1 MNPATRER
9 TQNPMN
15 LDARFE
21 SEEPRRTRGEFPGGR
36 TVPVALAA
44 LLGLGILCGGCAPRV
59 QPGTTIASI
68 QGAGHVSP
76 LKDARVDRVEG
87 VVTAVLE
94 DERPPR
100 FWIQSRRPD
109 DSPATSE
116 GLMVLTRGVDVP
128 MPAVGSLVA
137 VSGTVSEWSRG
148 GELTQTELADPAWEI
163 LGQAELPAPVL
174 IPGHRNPPGVVDD
187 DGLSRFEPR
196 SDAIDFWESLEGML
210 VEIQDPVVIGPTS
223 RYGDAVVIS
232 GPDWHRV
239 SEKTARGG
247 VRVMPDDE
255 NPEKVV
261 IDGRI
266 IGGVPDFRVGERLRG
281 NVRGIVSQE
290 FGIQRVLLVEKPES
304 LGPVGWASET
314 TRLTG
319 GPDSV
324 TIASWNVLNL
334 AATNPPLKF
343 EGIARVIVEHLRSP
357 DIIGLQEIQDDSGGR
372 DDGITSARAT
382 LERLVAA
389 ISDAGGPEYAVRQ
402 IDPLDSADGGA
413 PGSNIRN
420 AFLFNPDRVSF
431 PDRGEPG
438 AETEAALAVSGG
450 EILQTNPARLGT
462 REPCFLG
469 EGSSDEAEGTRKS
482 LVGEFELGGK
492 RIVVINNHLKS
503 KRGDDAVFG
512 PVQPPVRHTEAQ
524 RSCQT
529 ALIGEFVERIRSRF
543 PVAAVVVLGD
553 LNEYEFRPPIDELR
567 KRGLVA
573 LVDRHPGQDRYTYNY
588 QGNSQILDH
597 ILVPRELASRTE
609 LDIVHVTV
617 DEPGSLQTSDHE
629 PLLVRVRLD

>member
-15 LDARFE
+15 LDTRFE
-21 SEEPRRTRGEFPGGR
+21 SEEPTGTHGEFPGGW
-36 TVPVALAA
+36 TASVALVAIV
-44 LLGLGILCGGCAPRV
+44 GLGILCGGCAPRV
-59 QPGTTIASI
+59 QPGHTIASI
-68 QGAGHVSP
+68 QGAGHISP
-76 LKDARVDRVEG
+76 LKDASVDRVEG
-87 VVTAVLE
+87 IVTAVIE
-94 DERPPR
+94 DQRAPR

-137 VSGTVSEWSRG
+137 VSGTVTEWGRDG
-148 GELTQTELADPAWEI
+148 DLTQTQLTDPVWEV

-174 IPGHRNPPGVVDD
+174 IPSDRTPPSVVDD
-187 DGLSRFEPR
+187 DGLSRFEPL

-210 VEIQDPVVIGPTS
+210 VEIESPVVIGPTS
-223 RYGDAVVIS
+223 GYGDATVIS
-232 GPDWHRV
+232 GPDWSRV
-239 SEKTARGG
+239 SEKTERGG
-247 VRVMPDDE
+247 VRVTPDDE

-266 IGGVPDFRVGERLRG
+266 IGGVPDFRVGERLR

-290 FGIQRVLLVEKPES
+290 FGIQRVILVEKPDS
-304 LGPVGWASET
+304 LGPVEWASET
-314 TRLTG
+314 TTLTG

-334 AATNPPLKF
+334 AATSPARKF

-357 DIIGLQEIQDDSGGR
+357 DIIGLQEVQDDSGGR
-372 DDGITSARAT
+372 DDGTTSAGET
-382 LERLVAA
+382 LGRLVAA

-402 IDPLDSADGGA
+402 IDPLDNADGGA

-420 AFLFNPDRVSF
+420 VFLFNPNRVSF
-431 PDRGEPG
+431 DDRGEPG
-438 AETEAALAVSGG
+438 AETEATLAVSG
-450 EILQTNPARLGT
+450 ETILQTNPSRLGT

-512 PVQPPVRHTEAQ
+512 PVQPPVRHTESQ

-529 ALIGEFVERIRSRF
+529 ALIGGFVERLRSRF
-543 PVAAVVVLGD
+543 PAAVVVVVGD

-567 KRGLVA
+567 QRGLVA
-573 LVDRHPGQDRYTYNY
+573 LVDRVPGHDRYTYNY
-588 QGNSQILDH
+588 QGNSQVLDH
-597 ILVPRELASRTE
+597 ILVPRELESRAE
-609 LDIVHVTV
+609 IDIVHVTV
-617 DEPGSLQTSDHE
+617 DEPRSLQTSDHD
-629 PLLVRVRLD
+629 PLLVRVRLE